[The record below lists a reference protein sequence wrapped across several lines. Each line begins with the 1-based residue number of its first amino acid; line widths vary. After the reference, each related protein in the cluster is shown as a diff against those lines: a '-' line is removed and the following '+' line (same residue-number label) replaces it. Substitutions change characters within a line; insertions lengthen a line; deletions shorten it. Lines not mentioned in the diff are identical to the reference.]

1 MSDDSTNKNDDAS
14 KGADPTLL
22 KAPESSPQDDRQ
34 YAIYTASSGLTC
46 LLVSD
51 PTTDKASA
59 AMDVRVGH
67 FSDPENVPGLAHFL
81 EHM

>member
-1 MSDDSTNKNDDAS
+1 MTVLSPSATSESREAITAAS
-14 KGADPTLL
+14 ISKMIV
-22 KAPESSPQDDRQ
+22 PESSPQDDRS
-34 YAIYTASSGLTC
+34 YGIHTTSSGLTC

-67 FSDPENVPGLAHFL
+67 FSDPDHIPGK
-81 EHM
+81 